1 MARSEYDNGYVG
13 VRQTHNRYINAIR
26 ICVSI
31 FCIKRLPTITAAITP
46 TSLADNQQ
54 PKNQA
59 VEINKFRFFLQRVYA
74 ICNCVIWECTA
85 SCKKNETN
93 RNPRVPEIHIS
104 KPVSKSTIHKSLLKT
119 QTRLQLN
126 MHHASKHRHLS
137 LKGTVY
143 LHWGLLIWI
152 TCIAFDNAC
161 LSMCE
166 TANIPVPTSNCNSI
180 KFA

>member
-59 VEINKFRFFLQRVYA
+59 VEINKFPIFLQRVYA
-74 ICNCVIWECTA
+74 IGNCVIWECTA
-85 SCKKNETN
+85 SCNKNATN
-93 RNPRVPEIHIS
+93 RNPRVPQIHIS
-104 KPVSKSTIHKSLLKT
+104 KPVSKSTIRKSLLKKANST
-119 QTRLQLN
+119 ATK
-126 MHHASKHRHLS
+126 HASRLPTSTPLS
-137 LKGTVY
+137 KRNCVSTLGLADLNY
-143 LHWGLLIWI
+143 LHSL
-152 TCIAFDNAC
+152 
-161 LSMCE
+161 
-166 TANIPVPTSNCNSI
+166 
-180 KFA
+180 